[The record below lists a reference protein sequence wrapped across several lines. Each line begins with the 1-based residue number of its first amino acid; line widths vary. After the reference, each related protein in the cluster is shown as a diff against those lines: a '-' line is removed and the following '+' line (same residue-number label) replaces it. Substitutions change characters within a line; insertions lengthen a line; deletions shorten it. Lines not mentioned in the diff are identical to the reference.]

1 MRKIFIFC
9 LFLNLNLSH
18 AQSIYV
24 QGTINCGLWLE
35 ARKNNNSVHFEH
47 YVLGFVNGLALGR
60 NVDIWR
66 AKGMEISNE
75 QLYYWMDNYCKNNPL
90 KGVVIGAFDFANEM
104 TNDEYRKKHP
114 K

>member
-1 MRKIFIFC
+1 MKKLFIFC
-9 LFLNLNLSH
+9 LFFYLNLSY
-18 AQSIYV
+18 AQGVYV

-35 ARKNNNSVHFEH
+35 ARKNSKSIHFEN

-60 NVDIWR
+60 NVEIWR

-90 KGVVIGAFDFANEM
+90 KGVVTGAFDFANEM